1 MALAEHII
9 FQPYLDARRGTLKP
23 GVPIACRSPENA
35 RRRAEKAMASGM
47 IVGGH
52 VVRIMIDAE
61 AGDYGDPEFLGVYGK
76 VPETD

>member
-1 MALAEHII
+1 MALAQHII
-9 FQPYLDARRGTLKP
+9 FQPYTDGRRGALKP
-23 GVPIACRSPENA
+23 GVPIACRSPEDA
-35 RRRAEKAMASGM
+35 QRRAEKAMASGM

-52 VVRIMIDAE
+52 VVRIMADEE